1 MDIGYYMRTLYAV
14 PDKDPVPS
22 KDKSVKAKAK
32 TAITTARAVVGQR
45 LRARIARGYGARV
58 RLGAASPPPSRYTVS
73 VNRKGTR

>member
-1 MDIGYYMRTLYAV
+1 MNIGSYMRTLYAV

-45 LRARIARGYGARV
+45 LRG
-58 RLGAASPPPSRYTVS
+58 
-73 VNRKGTR
+73 RK